1 MLFLQFETLGPTV
14 CAYGME
20 HVYVPNVP
28 ATPVAPYT
36 IVDSETP
43 VLIEVSPSAQD
54 EEIVDITVTGM
65 PTGETPEILKPS
77 TDNLA
82 QVKIYCSYA
91 RLINNVLFR

>member
-1 MLFLQFETLGPTV
+1 
-14 CAYGME
+14 ME

-43 VLIEVSPSAQD
+43 VLIDVSPSAQN
-54 EEIVDITVTGM
+54 EEIVDVTVTGM
-65 PTGETPEILKPS
+65 PVDETPMILKPS

-82 QVKIYCSYA
+82 KVIYMHDIMELPLRSKYHEDVYWKQPF
-91 RLINNVLFR
+91 LISNVLEK